1 MVVTS
6 IDLGSNSF
14 RVLQYDFSQN
24 KVLGECEAV
33 VGTAD
38 GLKQTGKV
46 SQEATQRIIEAIKIS
61 LQKIDY
67 EPTKAIAVTTSAM
80 RQASNNTEVL
90 QEIEKNTGV
99 LFNIISGEE
108 EARLTLNAMKFALNR
123 ENIKEKNFILV
134 DIGGG
139 STEISVVNGDN
150 ELSKSFEYGIVT
162 LSQSK
167 NLSELLENFEEQIKY
182 FIDENNLDKNLVM
195 LSTAGT
201 PTTIAALKHNLNY
214 ETYDSKIV
222 NGTQISMED
231 LEYYKNYLN
240 SLSKNEADIL
250 VGTGRSEYMDAGI
263 EIFKMIFDV
272 FDKQYSIVFDDG
284 LREGVAIDY
293 AMKNGVNL

>member
-14 RVLQYDFSQN
+14 RVLQYDFVQN
-24 KVLGECEAV
+24 KVLGECESV

-38 GLKQTGKV
+38 GLKQTDKI
-46 SQEATQRIIEAIKIS
+46 SDAAIQRIIDAINIS
-61 LQKIDY
+61 LEKIDY
-67 EPTKAIAVTTSAM
+67 NPTNAIAVTTSAM
-80 RQASNNTEVL
+80 RQAKNNSEV
-90 QEIEKNTGV
+90 IEQIKKSTGV
-99 LFNIISGEE
+99 EFKIISGEE

-123 ENIKEKNFILV
+123 ENIKEEKFILV

-139 STEISVVNGDN
+139 STEISVVSGDS
-150 ELSKSFEYGIVT
+150 EYGKSFEYGIVT
-162 LSQSK
+162 LSQSE
-167 NLSELLENFEEQIKY
+167 NLKELLENFKESIVK
-182 FIDENNLDKNLVM
+182 FINENKIDKSYVM

-222 NGTQISMED
+222 NGTTITLDD

-240 SLSKNEADIL
+240 TLDKEQADIL
-250 VGTGRSEYMDAGI
+250 VGAGRSEYMDAGI
-263 EIFKMIFDV
+263 LIFQMIFDA
-272 FDKQYSIVFDDG
+272 FNKKESLVFDDG

-293 AMKNGVNL
+293 AIKNGVSL

>member
-14 RVLQYDFSQN
+14 RVLQYDFTQN

-38 GLKQTGKV
+38 GLKQTGKI
-46 SQEATQRIIEAIKIS
+46 SDAAIQRIIDAINTS
-61 LQKIDY
+61 LEKIDY
-67 EPTKAIAVTTSAM
+67 DPTTAIAVTTSAM
-80 RQASNNTEVL
+80 RQASNNLEV
-90 QEIEKNTGV
+90 IEQIKNATGV
-99 LFNIISGEE
+99 IFNIISGEE

-123 ENIKEKNFILV
+123 ENIKEQNFILV

-139 STEISVVNGDN
+139 STELSVVNGDK
-150 ELSKSFEYGIVT
+150 EFGKSFEYGIVT

-167 NLSELLENFEEQIKY
+167 NLKELLENFKESIEEFIKGNH
-182 FIDENNLDKNLVM
+182 IDKSYVM

-214 ETYDSKIV
+214 EIYDSKIV
-222 NGTQISMED
+222 NGTKITLDD
-231 LEYYKNYLN
+231 LVYYKNYLN
-240 SLSKNEADIL
+240 TLDKEKADIL
-250 VGTGRSEYMDAGI
+250 VGAGRSEYMDAGI
-263 EIFKMIFDV
+263 EIFKMIFGV
-272 FDKQYSIVFDDG
+272 FEKQDSIVFDDG

>member
-167 NLSELLENFEEQIKY
+167 NLSELLENFKEQIKY